1 MASLA
6 RPFMRTAS
14 RPQTLVSPLRQA
26 ARRSYSSVPRPAAA
40 KPKTGLY
47 VGAATVLTGGLGYYL
62 YTQGQLGPLS
72 NSARPTLS
80 KPTKEDYQKVYND
93 VAELLENNDHDDGSY
108 GPVLLPSSS
117 SSSSSSSF
125 SLSSMQQLLM
135 YCVCVKGS
143 PEIGLAR
150 LGHLRQGNQ
159 DGRLQRRHHAL
170 RP

>member
-6 RPFMRTAS
+6 RPFMRAAS

-72 NSARPTLS
+72 SSARSTHLNR
-80 KPTKEDYQKVYND
+80 TKEDYQKVYND

-117 SSSSSSSF
+117 SSSSSSF
-125 SLSSMQQLLM
+125 SSSSMQQLLT

-143 PEIGLAR
+143 AEIGLAR
-150 LGHLRQGNQ
+150 FGHLRQGNQ